1 MVVSDSVPDFDFG
14 SDSDFGFA
22 PDSGS
27 DSASFPLHPPSH
39 PPPPPP
45 TRLHPL
51 PEHVMPFFVSFPGQ
65 SGNDLLLDLLLFRL
79 DVMLARRRMTFRILD
94 ISLLDVACRCCSRIR
109 GCARRL
115 CCQLRKLGWACS
127 LHRPCSH
134 LIPLLSVIYYHSTK
148 GRPTVK
154 TTLEHR

>member
-1 MVVSDSVPDFDFG
+1 MKVVDLLLSEPQQVAVSDSD
-14 SDSDFGFA
+14 

-27 DSASFPLHPPSH
+27 DSDSDSDFDFDSDSDPDSASSPLHPPFH
-39 PPPPPP
+39 QPPPPP

-79 DVMLARRRMTFRILD
+79 DVMLAHRRMIFRILD
-94 ISLLDVACRCCSRIR
+94 ISLLGVVCRCCSRIR

-115 CCQLRKLGWACS
+115 CCQLRKWG
-127 LHRPCSH
+127 
-134 LIPLLSVIYYHSTK
+134 
-148 GRPTVK
+148 
-154 TTLEHR
+154 